1 MATEVEE
8 GSGKDE
14 CEEGEDGRRGG
25 CHECER
31 GVEWR
36 QDKTEQ
42 NRTEQNSSSS
52 GHTVMK

>member
-31 GVEWR
+31 GVETR
-36 QDKTEQ
+36 QDKT
-42 NRTEQNSSSS
+42 RQNSSSS
-52 GHTVMK
+52 GHTVMQ